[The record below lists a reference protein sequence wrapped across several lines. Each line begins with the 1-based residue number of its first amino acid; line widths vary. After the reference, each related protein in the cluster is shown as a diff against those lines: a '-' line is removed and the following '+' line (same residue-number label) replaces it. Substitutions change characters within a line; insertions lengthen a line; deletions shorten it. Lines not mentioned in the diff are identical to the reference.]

1 MSNSLLD
8 NTSNN
13 GSVAESTRGTVFIAV
28 ESCIFI
34 LLDFAAFVGNS
45 LVCAAFYRN
54 PSLGTVTNYFVL
66 SLALTDLSMAV
77 LVMPLSFVSS
87 TANEWVG
94 GDFGCKMRYFCWSIL
109 GAVSLLTV
117 MLLAINR
124 FVRVTRPVLYPRIYS
139 KKRSIVTIG
148 CTWVVSIVVVVVLFF
163 VTGIQFRTSIN
174 QPTFCLWYFS
184 DTSGSITVTVV
195 RSLYIS
201 VCSLVVIVCYI
212 KIYRVI
218 RQHNISVAPSTQG
231 GNSVLGVEEAKMTR
245 ILTAVVV
252 GFYLCYMPVL
262 VSNILSVSGV
272 VADTNKYFNFY
283 FTFPFFASS
292 VINPVIYATMSQPWR
307 KEFLELLRYKT

>member
-124 FVRVTRPVLYPRIYS
+124 YS

-195 RSLYIS
+195 RSLSIS

-218 RQHNISVAPSTQG
+218 RQHNTSVAPSTQG

-262 VSNILSVSGV
+262 VSNILSVFGV

-292 VINPVIYATMSQPWR
+292 VINSVIYATMSQPWR
-307 KEFLELLRYKT
+307 REFLELLRYKT